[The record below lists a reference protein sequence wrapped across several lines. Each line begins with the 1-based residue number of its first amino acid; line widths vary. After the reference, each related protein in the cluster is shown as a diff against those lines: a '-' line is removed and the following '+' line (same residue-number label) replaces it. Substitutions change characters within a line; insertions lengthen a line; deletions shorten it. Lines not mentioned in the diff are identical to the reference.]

1 MRKVIALGLVF
12 LSGALLFKSGMNV
25 YSSLSPSHIEI
36 QRVAEFDRIEG
47 KNCPLFFPKG
57 Q

>member
-1 MRKVIALGLVF
+1 MKKVFALGLVF
-12 LSGALLFKSGMNV
+12 LSGALLLQSGMSV
-25 YSSLSPSHIEI
+25 YSSLKPNNVEI

-57 Q
+57 E